1 METILTRTSSSVGDD
16 EISPQFITALHS
28 LAYDDEPFSIVQTIR
43 NVVSLSIISYTKPTF
58 IL

>member
-16 EISPQFITALHS
+16 EISPQLITALHS

-43 NVVSLSIISYTKPTF
+43 NVASLSIISDT
-58 IL
+58 